1 MHSWLQ
7 VWFYLCVLDS
17 LQWVAGQFE
26 LKYKGD
32 DVTNFKKML
41 KHKQEI
47 LRNRPDKTRVEVS
60 AESQLVEAFRSHV
73 KVRDFEVIVDQ
84 PGNMESTDRGPR
96 PSEYVLAALAACHEV
111 TYRLYADAM
120 DIPLDSVAVK
130 VTGVSDAKGFFSV
143 DEETPAG
150 FSEIYGTI
158 EIGSKAS
165 DDDIERLR
173 QTVNRHCPV
182 LDDIRRPVSVD
193 LGIKRVSADS

>member
-1 MHSWLQ
+1 M
-7 VWFYLCVLDS
+7 
-17 LQWVAGQFE
+17 
-26 LKYKGD
+26 
-32 DVTNFKKML
+32 TNFKKVF
-41 KHKQEI
+41 KHNQEI
-47 LRNRPDKTRVEVS
+47 LRNRPDKTRVEVT
-60 AESQLVEAFRSHV
+60 AESKLVEAFRSHV

-84 PGNMESTDRGPR
+84 PANMESTDRGPR

-111 TYRLYADAM
+111 TYRLYADAL
-120 DIPLDSVAVK
+120 DIPLESVAVK
-130 VTGVSDAKGFFSV
+130 VTGVSDAKGFFSL

-158 EIGSKAS
+158 AIESDAS

-193 LGIKRVSADS
+193 LKVERVDTAS